1 MQVVKEKKVLN
12 LILIMSLILRTS
24 EGTRR
29 NLRPNLF
36 VIYRLH
42 CMETSAL
49 ITEAPFS
56 LKSSKADVK
65 FVRLKVQV
73 APYWSGQPFPS
84 SGDLLNL
91 GSPPGSPVPGILQAN
106 TGVGCERST
115 F

>member
-1 MQVVKEKKVLN
+1 MKVVKEKKVLN
-12 LILIMSLILRTS
+12 LILIMSLILHTS

-42 CMETSAL
+42 FMETSAL

-73 APYWSGQPFPS
+73 AP
-84 SGDLLNL
+84 
-91 GSPPGSPVPGILQAN
+91 
-106 TGVGCERST
+106 
-115 F
+115 